1 MRALTLIIVVLAS
14 ASPIAAHQGEE
25 HASAATWT
33 FDAWIVSP
41 IILSAVLAGAG
52 FLRLRRR
59 SGKSREMT
67 KSALAFYSGLLVLV
81 VALVSPIHFMGEH
94 LFTFHM
100 IEHELVMAVAAPLI
114 VLARPVGFVLWSV
127 PRRVRHLIAAGMTA
141 EPVRA
146 SWNLLAGGAVA
157 TTLHGAAIWVWHAP
171 DIFDA
176 TVTDVTLHRLQHL
189 SFFLT
194 AILFWW
200 SVLWRSGKGMAA
212 WHLFVTMMHTS
223 ILGALIALAP
233 RVFYVSQT
241 EAAPAWGLTP
251 FEDQQLAGLLMWVP
265 GGIIYAGAALMMM
278 AAWISRSSKRGGYD
292 SHAPAV

>member
-81 VALVSPIHFMGEH
+81 AALVSPIHFMGEH

-114 VLARPVGFVLWSV
+114 VLARPVGFILWSV

-141 EPVRA
+141 KPVRA

-200 SVLWRSGKGMAA
+200 SVLWRSGKGVAA

>member
-67 KSALAFYSGLLVLV
+67 KSALAFYGGLLVLV
-81 VALVSPIHFMGEH
+81 AALVSPIHFMGEH

-114 VLARPVGFVLWSV
+114 VLARPVGFILWSV
-127 PRRVRHLIAAGMTA
+127 PRRVRQLIAAGMTA
-141 EPVRA
+141 KPVRA

-176 TVTDVTLHRLQHL
+176 TVTDLTLHRLQHL

-200 SVLWRSGKGMAA
+200 SVLWRSGKGVAA

-233 RVFYVSQT
+233 RVVYVSQT

-265 GGIIYAGAALMMM
+265 GGIIYAGAALMMI